1 MTGVGTGLGGGQHFV
16 YTTPSLTQIFTEAVS
31 PPDAPESSTAPASS
45 NHVTIGGT
53 R

>member
-45 NHVTIGGT
+45 THVTIGGT

>member
-1 MTGVGTGLGGGQHFV
+1 MVGVGTGLGGGQHFV

-31 PPDAPESSTAPASS
+31 SPDQPASTTADRIT
-45 NHVTIGGT
+45 HATIGGT